1 VVEAWRGL
9 RIVLSRPLLIVI
21 NILTAPLWLAFFI
34 LTLRGFGVT
43 VLSEQVIQ
51 LFLWAAY
58 AFTLYS
64 SWLWGFGHG
73 IIEEGYNGVLENLM
87 TVKGSLLGHV
97 VGWGLAYSMYTIL
110 DLLALMFSFYLIFNV
125 VIEVHDWVLLVLS
138 ILLASLQLLFI
149 STVYAMLVIKLR
161 SSWVVTNIIQ
171 FLMPALGGLIPSESS
186 KYFLIINE
194 YSPIAYPFVIMR
206 ESALGYME
214 IPLPITYQLTISIS
228 TVIILFMITYAL
240 LRIFDKHLRIE
251 GKLGLA

>member
-1 VVEAWRGL
+1 MVEAWRGL

-110 DLLALMFSFYLIFNV
+110 DLLALMFSF
-125 VIEVHDWVLLVLS
+125 
-138 ILLASLQLLFI
+138 
-149 STVYAMLVIKLR
+149 T
-161 SSWVVTNIIQ
+161 
-171 FLMPALGGLIPSESS
+171 
-186 KYFLIINE
+186 
-194 YSPIAYPFVIMR
+194 
-206 ESALGYME
+206 
-214 IPLPITYQLTISIS
+214 
-228 TVIILFMITYAL
+228 
-240 LRIFDKHLRIE
+240 
-251 GKLGLA
+251 